1 MDYDYD
7 VDANADGADACYT
20 YGSFVV
26 AVWHLCVSCHR
37 CRCGC
42 RWIRTFGAIGTLT
55 LTRSRTRT
63 PIVPVPS
70 TPTTIAMLPIQAV
83 TIVRLEQLVP

>member
-1 MDYDYD
+1 MRMPMDYAYAYYAYAYYAYD
-7 VDANADGADACYT
+7 QSHPSYPSRN
-20 YGSFVV
+20 
-26 AVWHLCVSCHR
+26 H
-37 CRCGC
+37 
-42 RWIRTFGAIGTLT
+42 RTFGAIGTLT

-63 PIVPVPS
+63 PIVPVPI